1 MNTDK
6 DIRTYNYKGQYH
18 GYQKW
23 YSQNNTNRLYY
34 VGNRI
39 NNIPIGYVE
48 WHINERSN
56 YYIR

>member
-1 MNTDK
+1 MNK

-39 NNIPIGYVE
+39 NNIPIGYAE
-48 WHINERSN
+48 WHIREHSN